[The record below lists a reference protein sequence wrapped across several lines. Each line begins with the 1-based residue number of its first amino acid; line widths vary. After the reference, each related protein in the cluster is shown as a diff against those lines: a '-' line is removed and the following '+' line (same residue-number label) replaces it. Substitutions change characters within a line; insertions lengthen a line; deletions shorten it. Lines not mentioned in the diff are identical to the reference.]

1 MLLSAFSRLFLVL
14 LAGIALSGCELAE
27 GIFKAG
33 MAFGVFIVI
42 AIVALVI
49 FLVSKVAQGRSCPAE
64 ASGHSAKAGYHRNQ
78 PT

>member
-1 MLLSAFSRLFLVL
+1 MLLATFSRLFLVL

-42 AIVALVI
+42 AVIELVVY
-49 FLVSKVAQGRSCPAE
+49 LMSKVR
-64 ASGHSAKAGYHRNQ
+64 RRV
-78 PT
+78 

>member
-42 AIVALVI
+42 AVVALVI
-49 FLVSKVAQGRSCPAE
+49 FLVSKVRS
-64 ASGHSAKAGYHRNQ
+64 RI
-78 PT
+78 

>member
-42 AIVALVI
+42 AVVALVI
-49 FLVSKVAQGRSCPAE
+49 FLVSKVRRSV
-64 ASGHSAKAGYHRNQ
+64 
-78 PT
+78 